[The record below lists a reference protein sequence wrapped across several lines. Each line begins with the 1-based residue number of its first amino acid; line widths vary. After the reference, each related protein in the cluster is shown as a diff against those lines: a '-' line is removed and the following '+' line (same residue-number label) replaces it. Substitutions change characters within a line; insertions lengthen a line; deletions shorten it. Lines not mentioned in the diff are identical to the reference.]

1 MTTSPPPKPFKIAIC
16 GGGIAGLALAI
27 GLLKRNVPFHLYES
41 AHAFAEVGAGV
52 AFGPNSI
59 RAMGLIDPAIR
70 TAYESR
76 ATHNAFPSK
85 KDIWFDFYAGVDCG
99 LGKAR
104 EFVYSVRDTQGEHI
118 QSSIHR
124 AAFLEELVALVPE
137 ENVSFGKRVI
147 AVEETSDG
155 VRLRFEDGGEAEAS
169 AAVGC
174 DGVKSNIR
182 RFVLGDEYYA
192 VHPSFTK

>member
-1 MTTSPPPKPFKIAIC
+1 MTTSQPPKPFKIAIC
-16 GGGIAGLALAI
+16 GGGIAGLALAN

-70 TAYESR
+70 IAYESR

-85 KDIWFDFYAGVDCG
+85 KDIRFDSYAGVDCG
-99 LGKAR
+99 LGKAGD
-104 EFVYSVRDTQGEHI
+104 FVYSVRDTQGEHI

-124 AAFLEELVALVPE
+124 AAFLEELVRW
-137 ENVSFGKRVI
+137 S
-147 AVEETSDG
+147 
-155 VRLRFEDGGEAEAS
+155 LR
-169 AAVGC
+169 
-174 DGVKSNIR
+174 R
-182 RFVLGDEYYA
+182 
-192 VHPSFTK
+192 T